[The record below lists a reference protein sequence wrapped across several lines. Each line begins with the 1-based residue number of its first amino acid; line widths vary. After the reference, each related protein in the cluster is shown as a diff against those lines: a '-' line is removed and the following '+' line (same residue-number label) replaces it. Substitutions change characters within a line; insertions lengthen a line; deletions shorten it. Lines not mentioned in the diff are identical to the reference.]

1 MSAFDKVIGYE
12 AIKTELLQICDLIR
26 NREVYEALGAKAPKG
41 ILLYGDPGLG
51 KSLMASCFIE
61 ESGLKAFTLRRNQ
74 GNNNFVRKITE
85 TFRKAKEEAPCIVFL
100 DDMDKFSNEDA
111 KHQDTAEYVAVQA
124 GIDDVKDLDVFVI
137 ATANEVYKFPN
148 SLIRI
153 GRFDKKIEVESP
165 SDQDAC
171 AIIKHYLAGKKVSDS
186 INMDD
191 LTKMISYSSC
201 AKLESILNEAA
212 LQAAYRRKEQINMDD
227 LVKAVLRME
236 YAAPENFTETSEE
249 DLRRTALHEA
259 GHLVVSEALNP
270 GSVGLASL
278 RCECGA
284 LNGFIHRCSG
294 IQSREDHVLIALA
307 GKAAVELY
315 YADYYT
321 AGCNDD
327 LRKAY
332 RCIRDLMGEE
342 ASHGFG
348 MLDVSATRS
357 YGDTSENLNARNE
370 AVVQATL
377 ERFMAA
383 TRRILLDNRPFLAA
397 VTTALA
403 EKKTLLH
410 SDIQK
415 IRELSMKEAA

>member
-61 ESGLKAFTLRRNQ
+61 ESGLHAFVLRRNQ
-74 GNNNFVRKITE
+74 GKDNFVRKITE

-212 LQAAYRRKEQINMDD
+212 LQAAY
-227 LVKAVLRME
+227 
-236 YAAPENFTETSEE
+236 
-249 DLRRTALHEA
+249 
-259 GHLVVSEALNP
+259 LVVSEALNP

-357 YGDTSENLNARNE
+357 YGDTSENLNSRNE
-370 AVVQATL
+370 AVVQAAL

-415 IRELSMKEAA
+415 IREFSMKEAA